1 MKANWDTDKVKF
13 ATKYA
18 EYKQDINELKNI
30 DKKVNTRMAK
40 QKGIVDTWNELI
52 TNYRTQNKEENI
64 DSKVKLKE
72 ENKEEKTLLD
82 KKADSICK
90 HSSKVRTDCDTVK
103 TSVTKMITD
112 KNKEIQNAKNYSD
125 KEKTNVDQNIEGF
138 NDSKDEAKVS
148 LETISKKVETIAKDI
163 KGNYILS
170 LSTTMSN
177 HYRNLLL
184 TIISRKNWKELQVSQ
199 FSFTIQS
206 LLYFIIN

>member
-1 MKANWDTDKVKF
+1 MT
-13 ATKYA
+13 TESKYLFCF
-18 EYKQDINELKNI
+18 N
-30 DKKVNTRMAK
+30 
-40 QKGIVDTWNELI
+40 LI

-163 KGNYILS
+163 KGN
-170 LSTTMSN
+170 
-177 HYRNLLL
+177 
-184 TIISRKNWKELQVSQ
+184 
-199 FSFTIQS
+199 
-206 LLYFIIN
+206 